1 MNGIAVY
8 ASEGQRLMD
17 NLSKTDIASGW
28 GSMIQSS
35 EINWLI
41 IGGIGIIIIA
51 LISFVI
57 VPKFLDKTLGL
68 IAFTGL
74 VALAGVSAMIIP
86 QLSNQPTIFQA
97 FEESKPEQIQIYNI
111 QPTEFI
117 ISWRTQFPVTGA
129 VVYGPD
135 KKSLENVAV
144 EIEPTQKR
152 INHLIR
158 VIDLEPGKTY
168 FIKIIS
174 GGKEYLIDGEPLMVT
189 LPRR

>member
-74 VALAGVSAMIIP
+74 MALAGVSAVIIP